1 MFPDKRLK
9 EVELK
14 ELNGVT
20 LAFIGDSVYEL
31 MVRSR
36 VLSEHH
42 GRVSELHQKTV
53 AFSNASFQA
62 LAAKKLQ
69 PMLNEE
75 ELSVF
80 KRGRNSHPG
89 HTPKNKSQADYH
101 LATALEALF
110 GWLYITNKTERL
122 TQLFDFIEEE
132 AKNLSHEKEQ
142 DKRKQEN

>member
-1 MFPDKRLK
+1 MFPDERLK
-9 EVELK
+9 KVEIK

-36 VLSEHH
+36 ILAENQ
-42 GRVSELHQKTV
+42 GRVQELHKKTV

-69 PMLNEE
+69 PRLSEA

-101 LATALEALF
+101 LATGLEALF

-122 TQLFDFIEEE
+122 AELFEFIEKE
-132 AKNLSHEKEQ
+132 ANNINYEKEQ
-142 DKRKQEN
+142 DKRK

>member
-1 MFPDKRLK
+1 MFPDKKLAA
-9 EVELK
+9 VDLK

-31 MVRSR
+31 MVRSS
-36 VLSEHH
+36 VLSKNH
-42 GRVSELHQKTV
+42 GRVQELHQKTV

-62 LAAKKLQ
+62 AAAKRLQ
-69 PMLNEE
+69 PKLSEE

-101 LATALEALF
+101 LATGLEALF

-122 TQLFDFIEEE
+122 SQLFEFIEEE
-132 AKNLSHEKEQ
+132 ASNLSHEKE
-142 DKRKQEN
+142 